1 VVNILNNN
9 PFKLSV
15 ERGFLE
21 INPFTLVKLSK
32 AILGKSVSKKWRTG
46 KHSDSAVP
54 AWVNLRGSG
63 RSGLSDQ
70 FRRLIEKG
78 GIADHATKLKTQKT
92 RSFV

>member
-1 VVNILNNN
+1 MLKN

-21 INPFTLVKLSK
+21 RNPFTLVKLSK
-32 AILGKSVSKKWRTG
+32 AILGKSVSNKWKTG

-54 AWVNLRGSG
+54 ALVNLRGSG

-70 FRRLIEKG
+70 LRRLIERG
-78 GIADHATKLKTQKT
+78 GIAEHATKIETQKT